1 MPISTAN
8 FPELLWPGIR
18 SLFGITY
25 KDYPIQY
32 PNLFSIETSDKAF
45 EKIQGVTAFGLAS
58 KKPQGQPIN
67 YTMPYQGLM
76 KEYVHDTYGIGT
88 VVTREMA
95 EDDQYRY
102 INQLPRLLA
111 RSMRLTE
118 ETVAWNIINRAF
130 NSSYLGADGKSLC
143 ATDHPLVRGG
153 TFANK
158 AASSADLSQTSL
170 EVALTT
176 VRKQY
181 DDAGMY
187 IMANP
192 VKLVIPT
199 GLEIT
204 AKKILNSTQVT
215 GSADNDVNV
224 IKGAIDLVISP
235 YLTDDDTWFITT
247 DIPNGLTWFWRRRTQ
262 AQREDQND
270 THVMKF
276 ASTARYTCG
285 WTDPRCIYGV
295 EGA

>member
-1 MPISTAN
+1 MAISTAN

-18 SLFGITY
+18 SIFGISY

-32 PNLFSIETSDKAF
+32 PQLFSIETSDKAF
-45 EKIQGVTAFGLAS
+45 EKIQGVTGFGLAS
-58 KKPQGQPIN
+58 KKPQGEPIP
-67 YTMPYQGLM
+67 YTMPYQGFQ

-95 EDDQYRY
+95 EDEQYRY
-102 INQLPRLLA
+102 INQLPKLLA

-118 ETVAWNIINRAF
+118 ETVAWNVLNRAY
-130 NSSYLGADGKSLC
+130 NSSYTGPDGKVLC

-153 TFANK
+153 VYSNT

-170 EVALTT
+170 ESALMN
-176 VRKQY
+176 VRKTY

-187 IMANP
+187 IQAMP
-192 VKLVIPT
+192 KSLIIPT
-199 GLEIT
+199 GLEMT

-215 GSADNDVNV
+215 GSADNDVNP
-224 IKGAIDLVISP
+224 IRGSLNLIISP
-235 YLTDDDTWFITT
+235 YLTDDDSWFLTT

-262 AQREDQND
+262 AQRENESD

-276 ASTARYTCG
+276 ATTARYTCG
-285 WTDPRCIYGV
+285 WTDARCIYGV
-295 EGA
+295 QGA